1 MGNLQKFVLDRAG
14 VRELMQSQEMQDV
27 LVSFA
32 DQVSSRAGEGY
43 SVHVGPTRANVSV
56 AADTDDAV
64 ADNLDNNTLE
74 KSLR

>member
-1 MGNLQKFVLDRAG
+1 
-14 VRELMQSQEMQDV
+14 MQDV

-74 KSLR
+74 KSIR

>member
-27 LVSFA
+27 LVEFA
-32 DQVSSRAGEGY
+32 GHVSDRAGEGY

-56 AADTDDAV
+56 VADTDEAV
-64 ADNLDNNTLE
+64 GDNLDHNTLE
-74 KSLR
+74 KSIR

>member
-1 MGNLQKFVLDRAG
+1 MKK
-14 VRELMQSQEMQDV
+14 EMQDV

-74 KSLR
+74 KSIR